1 MRFVARYFSFES
13 LLVSFI
19 RLIYLTNVVVN
30 ENMHGISSYT
40 YMQIV
45 FIHKFITISKY
56 INLILNYT
64 STLILRW
71 FSVYKI
77 TFLSLLFFFF
87 IEKIT
92 IIPRIIRTNNSR
104 ITFQTENISKKN
116 YFSKIILKYLRRDMV
131 SNNAKFILVPF
142 SAFPYST
149 KSQVMN
155 RQQWLN
161 GLNTKI
167 NNEHLRMSGL
177 SEYNIST
184 IILEKIFQI

>member
-19 RLIYLTNVVVN
+19 RLFYLTNVVVN
-30 ENMHGISSYT
+30 DACFHFSSYT